1 MATVSEN
8 KLKEEAQKKN
18 LRGLYVL
25 SCEDSFK
32 VNHYTDLLFKAWG
45 KAQQP
50 NRLYAD
56 EIAADELLE
65 QLQTSSLFSPAKF
78 LVLQQGERLQAKQ
91 WEAFLPLLDWESDGS
106 CLVIQVAKV
115 DARFKFFQALGKAE
129 NPMALAKLEVS
140 QRSESSAWLATFL
153 VGSGKELDSAAR
165 ELCLDLASSSLA
177 ELKHLVER
185 ACLFSGDEKIVR
197 REHVLAVGCL
207 VNPEDIFAFTGS
219 LLQGD
224 KAAALIYLEK
234 LVEQGEEAL
243 PLVGLL
249 ARQYRWLL
257 QILTLRAEGENDSTI
272 ASKAGIFPAAAK
284 VLFPAAKRLGSK
296 GVIRGLAALSQT
308 DLKLKSSR
316 LSKQQL
322 LTDLV
327 LELSA

>member
-1 MATVSEN
+1 MAALSEN
-8 KLKEEAQKKN
+8 KLRDEAQKKN

-25 SCEDSFK
+25 SCEDAFK
-32 VNHYTDLLFKAWG
+32 INHYTDLLFKAWG
-45 KAQQP
+45 KGEQL

-56 EIAADELLE
+56 EIAPDEILE

-78 LVLQQGERLQAKQ
+78 LVLQQGERMQAKQ
-91 WEAFLPLLDWESDGS
+91 WEAFLPLLDWQPDGS
-106 CLVIQVAKV
+106 CLVIQAAKV

-129 NPMALAKLEVS
+129 SPMALVKMDTS
-140 QRSESSAWLATFL
+140 QRSESSAWLASFL
-153 VGSGKELDSAAR
+153 VGSGKELDAAAR
-165 ELCLDLASSSLA
+165 ELCLDLASSNLS

-219 LLQGD
+219 LLLGD
-224 KAAALIYLEK
+224 RAAALSYLEK
-234 LVEQGEEAL
+234 LVGQGEEAL

-257 QILTLRAEGENDSTI
+257 QILTLRAEGENDATI

-284 VLFPAAKRLGSK
+284 VLFPAARRLGSK
-296 GVIRGLAALSQT
+296 GVVRGLFTLSQT

-322 LTDLV
+322 LTELV